1 MTRNASIACK
11 SSCMIDRLVH
21 APPLSTVCEASE
33 STLCCCCRQTL
44 PLALVLSARPA
55 AHSRG
60 RMLRDPPP
68 AGSAQ
73 PAVLIFIIE
82 LVALLASSVLVSDG
96 PAPPPG
102 PRLLPVSAP
111 GLFPYYLTSTPTPTV
126 CLVLDDLD
134 IDSISSFYGS
144 FILL

>member
-21 APPLSTVCEASE
+21 APPSSTVCEASE

-44 PLALVLSARPA
+44 PLVLVLSARPA

-60 RMLRDPPP
+60 RMLRDPPSAGQHSLRCSSSSSSLFLCLHPPYSYLMVRPHPRAPVFCLSRLP
-68 AGSAQ
+68 AS
-73 PAVLIFIIE
+73 PVL
-82 LVALLASSVLVSDG
+82 LDLHTNPD
-96 PAPPPG
+96 
-102 PRLLPVSAP
+102 RLL
-111 GLFPYYLTSTPTPTV
+111 G
-126 CLVLDDLD
+126 VLDALD

>member
-1 MTRNASIACK
+1 MPREISRVKVFSSQPLCLLCSADDSKCLHRLQK

-21 APPLSTVCEASE
+21 TPPSSTVCEASE

-44 PLALVLSARPA
+44 PLVLVLSARPA

-60 RMLRDPPP
+60 RILRDPPP

-82 LVALLASSVLVSDG
+82 LVPLLASSVLVSDG

-111 GLFPYYLTSTPTPTV
+111 GLSRIT
-126 CLVLDDLD
+126 
-134 IDSISSFYGS
+134 
-144 FILL
+144 